1 MHILIVDDDTDSAY
15 VLQHFLA
22 KKGHTAAVVADG
34 VEALARYEKEPFEVL
49 LIDWMLPKLDGIELI
64 RRIRSTS
71 SSPPLVMMLTAIA
84 LAKAR
89 DHALKAGADDYVAKP
104 YDPSEVLK
112 RIEDGMARRTQ
123 TIPKASSAKPPPP
136 GGIQLK
142 APPRCVGVGM
152 ATSTGGPMALKT
164 VLQALPKSLGT
175 EAAFFLVIHAPDWM
189 LTALPSYLQ
198 SATPFPI
205 KLAEHRMKAEPG
217 NIYLAAPGK
226 HLTVL
231 PDTLEMRLQDG
242 EKENFVRPSAD
253 PLFRSMAAAFG
264 QYGIAVILTGM
275 GCDGTQGAA
284 HVSTSGGVVMAQDPE
299 TATAPSMPKT
309 LIQAGLAA
317 HVPLLEDIGST
328 ITQEVARLSAEL
340 KAARR

>member
-34 VEALARYEKEPFEVL
+34 MEALNKYEKEPFEVL

-64 RRIRSTS
+64 RRIRSS
-71 SSPPLVMMLTAIA
+71 AQPPPLVMMLTAIA

-89 DHALKAGADDYVAKP
+89 EHALKAGADDYVAKP
-104 YDPSEVLK
+104 YDPTEILK
-112 RIEDGMARRTQ
+112 RIEDGMARRSQ
-123 TIPKASSAKPPPP
+123 TIPKASAPKPPPT
-136 GGIQLK
+136 GVIQLK
-142 APPRCVGVGM
+142 TPPRFIGVGM

-164 VLQALPKSLGT
+164 VLQALPKSLGS
-175 EAAFFLVIHAPDWM
+175 EAVFLLVIHAPEWM

-205 KLAEHRMKAEPG
+205 KLAEHRMRADVG
-217 NIYLAAPGK
+217 NIYIAPPGK
-226 HLTVL
+226 HMTIL
-231 PDTLEMRLQDG
+231 PDSLELRLQDG

-264 QYGIAVILTGM
+264 PYGVAVVLTGM

-284 HVSTSGGVVMAQDPE
+284 HMSTSGGVVMAQDPE
-299 TATAPSMPKT
+299 GATAPSMPKT

-317 HVPLLEDIGST
+317 HVPPLEDVGMT
-328 ITQEVARLSAEL
+328 IAQEVSRLAAEL
-340 KAARR
+340 KARR